1 MITPALLSWTWLSL
15 LLLVAGLFLGN
26 VILLAAAV
34 FLFVAVL
41 TAGGVRPPGDVV
53 IERGLP
59 RVICWVGDSLVVQRR
74 LTAKGGLGAIRVV
87 DPLPPEA
94 TVIDGNNFHVV
105 WKWPGETTV
114 DLSYTIAFAKRGE
127 YALPETVWESQA
139 PLGAGRGESGRAG
152 PELGLLVAPRTSDIS
167 RLNSV
172 RALTRSTMLQ
182 DDISQIRSSGEEFRE
197 LRPYQPGDPI
207 KSINWKATARTGEA
221 ADVPLVNELEPEG
234 RKAVWIFLDM
244 ASYMDVG
251 TAVSSPVENTIE
263 AAGTLAQFYVS
274 QGSTLGAYAYNSL
287 GGGELLSPDS
297 GQKQFRRLT
306 RMFAGLTPGP
316 PEQDLLRSVEW
327 CKSFL
332 FRLRPQVFIIT
343 RLDAH
348 YPRPGDD
355 TDQLDR
361 LTTAVTRLTAL
372 RARSRRGGRVRV
384 IHVHPP
390 AEQQVGESPVETVD
404 MARWETRAT
413 MTALQQAGAAVM
425 DWDPSGE
432 RFITTLVRHM
442 DRYQ

>member
-1 MITPALLSWTWLSL
+1 MITPALLSWTWLGL
-15 LLLVAGLFLGN
+15 LLLVAGLFFGN
-26 VILLAAAV
+26 VVLLAGGV

-41 TAGGVRPPGDVV
+41 AAGALRAPDDVV

-59 RVICWVGDSLVVQRR
+59 RVICWVGDALVVERR
-74 LTAKGGLGAIRVV
+74 LTARTGMGPIRVV
-87 DPLPPEA
+87 DPLPREA
-94 TVIDGNNFHVV
+94 AVIEGNNFRIV

-114 DLSYTIAFAKRGE
+114 DLTYKIAFAKRGE
-127 YALPETVWESQA
+127 YVIPEAVWESQA
-139 PLGAGRGESGRAG
+139 PLGAGRGQAGRAG
-152 PELGLLVAPRTSDIS
+152 PELSLLVAPRTSDIS

-172 RALTRSTMLQ
+172 RAMTRNNMLM
-182 DDISQIRSSGEEFRE
+182 DDIARIRSSGEEFRE

-207 KSINWKATARTGEA
+207 KSINWKATARNGDA
-221 ADVPLVNELEPEG
+221 YNAPLVNELEPEG
-234 RKAVWIFLDM
+234 RKAVWIFLDV
-244 ASYMDVG
+244 ANYMDVG
-251 TAVSSPVENTIE
+251 TPVSSPMENTIE
-263 AAGTLAQFYVS
+263 AAGTLAQYYVS
-274 QGSTLGAYAYNSL
+274 QGSTLGAYAYNSQ

-306 RMFAGLTPGP
+306 QMFTGLTPGP

-348 YPRPGDD
+348 YPRPGED
-355 TDQLDR
+355 TEQLDR
-361 LTTAVTRLTAL
+361 FTTAVTRLTAL

-384 IHVHPP
+384 IHVNPP
-390 AEQQVGESPVETVD
+390 SQLQAGGFVDEQAD
-404 MARWETRAT
+404 MSRWETRAT
-413 MTALQQAGAAVM
+413 MMALQQAGAAVM